1 MKQDLENYLCNF
13 HKKKYANIVGNG
25 TTALYLAIKS
35 FDRKIKYV
43 GVPNN
48 SCIHL
53 PIAVR
58 LAKCIPIFLDIEKN
72 GYG

>member
-48 SCIHL
+48 
-53 PIAVR
+53 
-58 LAKCIPIFLDIEKN
+58 
-72 GYG
+72 